1 MEIRD
6 RFASKSNENKNV
18 IEGYLEDQIKNSKI
32 PAEIILDNNLTE
44 VLAFGTECEIYISQN
59 VPKKYH
65 HFKQI
70 KMNLYNNKKYTI
82 KSNNQQKEIDIEY
95 IIQKILE
102 KIIEKSLEEI
112 KK

>member
-1 MEIRD
+1 LEIRD

-18 IEGYLEDQIKNSKI
+18 IEGYLKDQIKFKNSSR
-32 PAEIILDNNLTE
+32 NNIRQQFTE
-44 VLAFGTECEIYISQN
+44 VLALGTEYEIYISQN
-59 VPKKYH
+59 VQKKYH

-95 IIQKILE
+95 II
-102 KIIEKSLEEI
+102 
-112 KK
+112 